1 MPDSEVPLKATR
13 RLFGLDEILRILA
26 EAYNVAGTGRG
37 AEVLRCE
44 ISDPDL
50 IEKWTKLAEFWIAL

>member
-37 AEVLRCE
+37 AEVRRRE
-44 ISDPDL
+44 IRDPDL